1 MPESKR
7 LPVSPAD
14 EAALRDRQIDALLDE
29 GLDKYFASR
38 HEEAIHLWTRVLFL
52 DRNHARARAYI
63 ERARTAVAEVQRRSD
78 ELLQASRDLLEQGE
92 TDAAR
97 QMLTEA
103 LKTSGDD
110 VAAAALRA
118 RLDRVERWRHVPE
131 AAGEAV
137 AVEERPFWRRIPR
150 GGLVAGIAAVILAV
164 AVGVFVASDASPQGG
179 REGLVAVAPPPSRLP
194 VPASSEVALVRAQT
208 SFARGRLSEALRELD
223 RVAPESPERSAADSL
238 KILIQQRLMASVPLR

>member
-14 EAALRDRQIDALLDE
+14 EAALRDRQIDTLLDD
-29 GLDKYFASR
+29 GLDKYFGSR
-38 HEEAIHLWTRVLFL
+38 YEEAIHLWTRVLFL

-92 TDAAR
+92 TAAAR
-97 QMLTEA
+97 QLLTEA
-103 LKTSGDD
+103 VETSGDD
-110 VAAAALRA
+110 MAAAALRA
-118 RLDRVERWRHVPE
+118 RLDRIERWRPIP
-131 AAGEAV
+131 EAV
-137 AVEERPFWRRIPR
+137 AQPIAPEPASMWRRIPR
-150 GGLVAGIAAVILAV
+150 TGLVGGIAAVVVAV
-164 AVGVFVASDASPQGG
+164 AVGVFVSSDASPQDG
-179 REGLVAVAPPPSRLP
+179 RRVLAAVAPPPSRPP

-223 RVAPESPERSAADSL
+223 RVAPESPEREAADSL